1 MSDDDAPGI
10 ERQVKLCRDLAARLG
25 LPVGELFVD
34 NDRSATSGKVR
45 PAFERL
51 LVAPKPGILTWH
63 PDRLIRVMRDLERV
77 ILLDLPVHTVEAGHL
92 DLSTPSGRMVARQLT
107 AVAQYEGEHKAAR
120 QRAAFRQRAEAGLP
134 PLGDAFGYS
143 HDGMSFEPLEAE
155 AIREAAEGVLAGTL
169 SLRAVARR
177 WNAAGHLT
185 RLRHA
190 WTPLGVKRVLTNPR
204 IAAVPHYRFELLP
217 GVQAQ
222 WPAIVEPDVWRG
234 LCALLA
240 EASRRT
246 NTAPPDRRYLLS
258 WLARCGVE
266 GCGAPMQS
274 GATKAKV
281 RTLKCSAARHLE
293 RAAQPI
299 EDWVTEVAL
308 ARLAREDAAELLVPQ
323 RPDLGP
329 LRVRR
334 RALEEQ
340 RTATAR
346 DVDLPLDVVKIR
358 VQALDAQI
366 AEIDAV
372 LDEAGRESVLARF
385 VGRDPLE
392 VWEGLDLSIRRAV
405 INELMTVTV
414 LPVGRGA
421 RVFRDESV
429 RILPRTI
436 ER

>member
-1 MSDDDAPGI
+1 MSDDDAPGY

-25 LPVGELFVD
+25 LEPGELYVD

-107 AVAQYEGEHKAAR
+107 AVAQYEGEHRSAR

-134 PLGDAFGYS
+134 PHGDAFGYA
-143 HDGMSFEPLEAE
+143 HDGMTFEPLEAD

-185 RLRHA
+185 RLGHA

-217 GVQAQ
+217 GVEAR

-234 LCALLA
+234 VCAVLA
-240 EASRRT
+240 DPGRRT
-246 NTAPPDRRYLLS
+246 SPPPDRRYLLS
-258 WLARCGVE
+258 WLARCGI
-266 GCGAPMQS
+266 CGAPMQT
-274 GATKAKV
+274 GATYAKV

-293 RAAQPI
+293 RAAEPI
-299 EDWVTEVAL
+299 EDWVRDVTI
-308 ARLAREDAAELLVPQ
+308 ARLSRKDAAPALVPP

-329 LRVRR
+329 LRVRV

-340 RTATAR
+340 RLELAR
-346 DVDLPLDVVKIR
+346 RTDL
-358 VQALDAQI
+358 ALDFAAVRDAALLEELREVEAQL
-366 AEIDAV
+366 E
-372 LDEAGRESVLARF
+372 EAGRGSLLAKYAGLTLDGWR
-385 VGRDPLE
+385 
-392 VWEGLDLSIRRAV
+392 GLDVSIRRGV
-405 INELMTVTV
+405 INELMTVTI
-414 LPVGRGA
+414 LPAGRGA
-421 RVFRDESV
+421 RVFRGESV
-429 RILPRTI
+429 RLDPR
-436 ER
+436 R